1 MRSGIPGDVGTV
13 TVNHRQAQIEQLQA
27 QLGEGNVILMGF
39 MGSGKST
46 VGRVLARDLGWDF
59 VDTDRLIES
68 EQEKSIPQIF
78 EQSGEQGFRD
88 MESELA
94 ERLGGMHRR
103 VIATGGGFPLREKN
117 LEAARRAGAVVL
129 LMASPDQIWHRVA
142 SSKHRPLLQKDDP
155 QGEIRRLLAER
166 KPAYDA
172 IAIKVRTDGKTPYTI
187 AEEILKA
194 ILKK

>member
-1 MRSGIPGDVGTV
+1 M
-13 TVNHRQAQIEQLQA
+13 NHRQAQIEEFRA

-39 MGSGKST
+39 MASGKST
-46 VGRVLARDLGWDF
+46 VGRVLARDLDWEF

-68 EQEKSIPQIF
+68 EQGTSIPQIF
-78 EQSGEQGFRD
+78 EDRGEAAFRD
-88 MESELA
+88 LESAIA
-94 ERLGGMHRR
+94 ERLDGMHHR

-129 LMASPDQIWHRVA
+129 LMASADQIWHRVA

-155 QGEIRRLLAER
+155 KGEIRRLLAER
-166 KPAYDA
+166 ESAYDA
-172 IAIKVRTDGKTPYTI
+172 ISIKVRTDGKTPYTI